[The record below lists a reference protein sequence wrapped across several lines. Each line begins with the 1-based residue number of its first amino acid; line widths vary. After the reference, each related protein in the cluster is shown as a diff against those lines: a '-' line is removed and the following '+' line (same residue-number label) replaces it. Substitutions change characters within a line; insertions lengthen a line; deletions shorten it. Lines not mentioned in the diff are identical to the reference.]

1 MRWPLAIS
9 LIVQLVG
16 TLVCHDNMSMWPW
29 RLIHGESEPQLPSKT
44 QINLCIVN
52 MDEKENQLLSLA
64 WKKAKNN
71 AKINPLG
78 WEIIQQK
85 T

>member
-16 TLVCHDNMSMWPW
+16 TLVGHDNMSMWLW

-44 QINLCIVN
+44 QIKF
-52 MDEKENQLLSLA
+52 MYSEY
-64 WKKAKNN
+64 
-71 AKINPLG
+71 G
-78 WEIIQQK
+78 
-85 T
+85 

>member
-16 TLVCHDNMSMWPW
+16 TLVGHDNMSMWPW

-44 QINLCIVN
+44 QVKF
-52 MDEKENQLLSLA
+52 MYSEY
-64 WKKAKNN
+64 
-71 AKINPLG
+71 G
-78 WEIIQQK
+78 
-85 T
+85 